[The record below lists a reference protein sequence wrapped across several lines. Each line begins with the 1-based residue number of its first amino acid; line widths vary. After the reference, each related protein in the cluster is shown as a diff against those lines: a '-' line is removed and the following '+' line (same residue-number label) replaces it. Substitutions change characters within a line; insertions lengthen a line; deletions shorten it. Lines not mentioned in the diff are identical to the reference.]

1 MINILK
7 QKRGSAIG
15 WLILIFLCP
24 GFPIA
29 SWALDESGADLFVE
43 EQAAKQF
50 SFNSY
55 ANLPELVA
63 LICDDASRQFDE
75 FFGPS
80 AIKVRPFNVISDYR
94 IEKVTILGITLAD
107 QMAAMINCYSVSQ
120 VPADVT
126 HEQIVGGM
134 LEEMDGFLRVHIHG
148 RNVYGE
154 RRAYVANVEM
164 SEPIYRALHS
174 YAESY

>member
-1 MINILK
+1 MKNILK
-7 QKRGSAIG
+7 QKRGRVIV
-15 WLILIFLCP
+15 LLVLMLLCP
-24 GFPIA
+24 GFSTA
-29 SWALDESGADLFVE
+29 SWALEESGSDLFE
-43 EQAAKQF
+43 KDPAPKQF

-55 ANLPELVA
+55 ANLSELVA
-63 LICDDASRQFDE
+63 MICDDASRQFDE

-80 AIKVRPFNVISDYR
+80 VIKVRPFNVISDYR
-94 IEKVTILGITLAD
+94 IKKMTILGITLAD

-120 VPADVT
+120 IPAEDSY
-126 HEQIVGGM
+126 EQIVGGM
-134 LEEMDGFLRVHIHG
+134 LEEIDGFLRVHIHG

-164 SEPIYRALHS
+164 SESIYRALHS

>member
-1 MINILK
+1 MKNILK
-7 QKRGSAIG
+7 QKRGCMIG
-15 WLILIFLCP
+15 WLILIILCP
-24 GFPIA
+24 GYSTI
-29 SWALDESGADLFVE
+29 SWALEESGSDLFE
-43 EQAAKQF
+43 KDPAPKQF

-55 ANLPELVA
+55 ANLSELIA
-63 LICDDASRQFDE
+63 MICDDASRQFDE

-80 AIKVRPFNVISDYR
+80 VIKVRPFNVISDYR
-94 IEKVTILGITLAD
+94 IKKMTILGITLAD

-120 VPADVT
+120 VPAEDS